1 MSVFVD
7 HVACLAQHLRLFF
20 GGVLF
25 FSHTL
30 GNAVKKLKTIQYRFF
45 LGGGVHFLHVFFF
58 FWASPSL
65 VDPEFNL
72 VITSRSRI
80 PSSTHL
86 AIWND
91 DLSPRLGP

>member
-1 MSVFVD
+1 MFSAASALVFWGGIVFLTYAWQCCKKTKNYSV
-7 HVACLAQHLRLFF
+7 QIFF
-20 GGVLF
+20 RG
-25 FSHTL
+25 
-30 GNAVKKLKTIQYRFF
+30 R
-45 LGGGVHFLHVFFF
+45 GVHFLHVFFF